1 MQPIYAILD
10 PTSGK
15 RYRTF
20 KCAECGRSEMTEY
33 RNAKVS
39 TASGVPSRIVAEIP
53 QVSVFPLDNPGLI

>member
-1 MQPIYAILD
+1 MATNSDSSAPLPPQCQRCYRAMQPIYAILD

-33 RNAKVS
+33 RNA
-39 TASGVPSRIVAEIP
+39 
-53 QVSVFPLDNPGLI
+53 